1 MTALVKV
8 RQRQNATEIA
18 SQILAEM
25 LDAAKV
31 DGVTFDA
38 EQRGFIEQALS
49 DAALEAFLQVLRELR
64 EVADA
69 VREDAR

>member
-1 MTALVKV
+1 VT
-8 RQRQNATEIA
+8 RWQRRLNAEGIA
-18 SQILAEM
+18 SLILAEM

-49 DAALEAFLQVLRELR
+49 DAALEAFLQILCELR
-64 EVADA
+64 ETVDA
-69 VREDAR
+69 VREDSR